1 MSSRALDLH
10 HRSLVVDTHVDTL
23 LAAAYGR
30 RSLAER
36 SDEGH
41 VDFPRLKEGG
51 VNVQFFAHYIEPAFK
66 PDRGLLR
73 FMQLADVFYR
83 EVEASQGAAE
93 VAFSVQDIRRITDE
107 GRVACILAIEGGEA
121 IQGDMGVLRML
132 YRLGVRS
139 IGLTWNQRNAL
150 ADGVGEARTG
160 GGLTN
165 VGVKAVKEMNRLGV
179 LVDVS
184 HLTEPGFW
192 DVVEV
197 SDKAFIA
204 SHSNAKAVCD
214 HPRNLTDEQI
224 TAMAKKGGVMG
235 MNFAPAFVHPE
246 TATLK
251 GVLDHIDHIVDL
263 VGIEHVGIGSD
274 FDGIGS
280 TPAGLEDVTCLPR
293 LTEGLVDR
301 GYSDEDITAI
311 LGGNFLRVCER
322 VWGG

>member
-1 MSSRALDLH
+1 M
-10 HRSLVVDTHVDTL
+10 
-23 LAAAYGR
+23 
-30 RSLAER
+30 
-36 SDEGH
+36 
-41 VDFPRLKEGG
+41 DFPRLTEGG

-83 EVEASQGAAE
+83 EVESSGGAAE
-93 VAFSVQDIRRITDE
+93 VAFSVSDIRRITGED
-107 GRVACILAIEGGEA
+107 RIACILAIEGGEA
-121 IQGDMGVLRML
+121 IQGDIAVLRML

-150 ADGVGEARTG
+150 ADGVGEIRTG

-165 VGVKAVKEMNRLGV
+165 VGVEAVREMNRLGV

-197 SDKAFIA
+197 TDMPFIA
-204 SHSNAKAVCD
+204 SHSNARAVCD
-214 HPRNLTDEQI
+214 HVRNLTDQQI
-224 TAMAKKGGVMG
+224 VAMAKKGGVMG

-246 TATLK
+246 IATLE
-251 GVLDHIDHIVDL
+251 GVLDHIDHIVQL
-263 VGIEHVGIGSD
+263 VGIEHVGVGSD

-280 TPAGLEDVTCLPR
+280 TPRGLEDVTCLPR
-293 LTEGLVDR
+293 LTEGLVER
-301 GYSDEDITAI
+301 GYADEDITAV
-311 LGGNFLRVCER
+311 LGGNFLRVCEQ